1 MANTVD
7 TGFNAVARPMI
18 MQLQKAQKQK
28 RKIGTGGRTYSTTP
42 SKKAVKNGPPV
53 GQARKPASWNPEKSP
68 ANKTG
73 VNTEFEDY
81 APRGYYP
88 PRNGETR
95 VLEQV
100 DYAPKIPT
108 KKLHEKG

>member
-1 MANTVD
+1 MANKADSSFT
-7 TGFNAVARPMI
+7 AVARPMI
-18 MQLQKAQKQK
+18 MQLTKAQKQAK
-28 RKIGTGGRTYSTTP
+28 TLGGGRKYNGTSQ
-42 SKKAVKNGPPV
+42 KAVKRGAPV
-53 GQARKPASWNPEKSP
+53 ADGKKRLASWNPEKSP

-95 VLEQV
+95 VLEQA
-100 DYAPKIPT
+100 DYTPKIPT

>member
-1 MANTVD
+1 MAKVAD
-7 TGFNAVARPMI
+7 TSLKDASAPM
-18 MQLQKAQKQK
+18 MAQLQKARKQ
-28 RKIGTGGRTYSTTP
+28 ISTPSGGRQYNGTSQ
-42 SKKAVKNGPPV
+42 KAVKRGAPV
-53 GQARKPASWNPEKSP
+53 ADGKKRLSSWNPEKSP

-95 VLEQV
+95 VLEQA
-100 DYAPKIPT
+100 DYTPKIPT

>member
-1 MANTVD
+1 MAKVTED
-7 TGFNAVARPMI
+7 LEGTAPMI
-18 MQLQKAQKQK
+18 GQLK
-28 RKIGTGGRTYSTTP
+28 RAKRNLANGRSYKGTSQ
-42 SKKAVKNGPPV
+42 KAVKRGAPV
-53 GQARKPASWNPEKSP
+53 ADGKKRLSSWNPEKSP

-81 APRGYYP
+81 APRGYWP
-88 PRNGETR
+88 PKTGEVR

-100 DYAPKIPT
+100 DYTPNIPT